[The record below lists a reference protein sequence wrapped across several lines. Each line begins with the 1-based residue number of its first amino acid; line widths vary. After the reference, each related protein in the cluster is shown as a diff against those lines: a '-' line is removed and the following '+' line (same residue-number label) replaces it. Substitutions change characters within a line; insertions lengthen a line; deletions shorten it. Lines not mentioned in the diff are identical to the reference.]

1 MRGEAESELTPDLP
15 RRSRLFVL
23 SVLLDRALAESRLL
37 SLPQVDQLL
46 GAAARAVADELDK
59 EKALSPKTEAP
70 QDDPPAKP

>member
-1 MRGEAESELTPDLP
+1 METELTPDLP

-23 SVLLDRALAESRLL
+23 SVLLDHALTESREL

-46 GAAARAVADELDK
+46 GAAAQAVADELDK

-70 QDDPPAKP
+70 PRNPPAKP